1 MGPTMKREDIEE
13 CVAAGFCKADTA
25 VLLGVYPSTVSRAA
39 KKFGIEFKDGRHEK
53 SSETMKRLHADP
65 AFAKATSER
74 MRELNKNPEF
84 RAASAKRIRFQNRRR
99 DAIINCLTDEQK
111 EDYKVLRRA
120 GFKKEEALR
129 SIKVIK

>member
-1 MGPTMKREDIEE
+1 MGITMKREDIEA

-65 AFAKATSER
+65 EFAKANSER

-84 RAASAKRIRFQNRRR
+84 RAASARRIRFQNRCR
-99 DAIINCLTDEQK
+99 DAVITCLTDAQLS
-111 EDYKVLRRA
+111 DYKVLRRA
-120 GFKKEEALR
+120 GYKRNEALQAM
-129 SIKVIK
+129 KVIK